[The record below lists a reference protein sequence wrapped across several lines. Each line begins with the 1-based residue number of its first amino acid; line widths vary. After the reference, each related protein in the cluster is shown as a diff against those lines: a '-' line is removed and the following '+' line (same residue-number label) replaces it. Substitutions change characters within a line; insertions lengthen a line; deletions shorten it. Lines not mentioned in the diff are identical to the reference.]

1 MIIFKNEPTF
11 RQFRVSSQ
19 SPDLDSP
26 VRKCP
31 VEVPGLPGNFFAQ
44 AEVEQSRHDETL
56 QPETLPVS
64 GGLCAFSSKNI
75 WSTGLV
81 LVYQMMGSSL

>member
-1 MIIFKNEPTF
+1 MIFYENEPTF

-44 AEVEQSRHDETL
+44 AEVDQSRHDETL
-56 QPETLPVS
+56 QPETLRVS
-64 GGLCAFSSKNI
+64 GGFPVFSSKNI
-75 WSTGLV
+75 WPIGMWSTEFGRQV
-81 LVYQMMGSSL
+81 WY